1 MEPDMSS
8 AGNGNFVA
16 LQRTPLRNRLLLNAK

>member
-8 AGNGNFVA
+8 AGNGNFGYFA
-16 LQRTPLRNRLLLNAK
+16 KDTLRNRLLLNAK